1 MCGYGC
7 AEMVIVLNNREKIV
21 KMQSDEAWK
30 EAKGG
35 KKVGK
40 KSQGGRKCGVM
51 PEEKLNFFKI
61 QALLYQRLNS
71 RVWISQ

>member
-1 MCGYGC
+1 
-7 AEMVIVLNNREKIV
+7 
-21 KMQSDEAWK
+21 MQSDEAWK

-61 QALLYQRLNS
+61 QALLYQRLNKE
-71 RVWISQ
+71 VCKFEC